1 MSKPSPLQITNLN
14 PDANIGASAW
24 LVGLDGYRILLDAG
38 THPRRD
44 GNASLPLFE
53 QVRDEPVDAIAI
65 SHCHFDHVGALPV
78 ALRYFSHARVMMT
91 DHSYFIV
98 ERVLHNSVN
107 VMTRQRQEL
116 GIREYP
122 LYTHEEVDDYAS
134 VFQGMPYRREV
145 EWAHKRGRLP
155 APTLEFFDAGHAL
168 GSAGVLVKSG
178 KHSLF
183 YSGDVCFHD
192 QSILRAAQFKDVRA
206 DTLILETTRG
216 AHQVPPGF
224 SRQAELERLST
235 AIKGVLDR
243 KGCVLV
249 PAFGLGRTQEILA
262 ALALL
267 MQAGKLR
274 KQQVYIGG
282 LGRIF
287 TEIYDLLA
295 QRTNRNHPDLLLTRA
310 LDLTVLSSK
319 DLAGLSL
326 GGGRIFVLT
335 AGMMSEH
342 TASHELTQ
350 RLAGDKRHGIFFVG
364 YADPASPGGR
374 LLASQPGETFHF
386 SDEAGELTR
395 RCQVEHFDLTAH
407 ANRDD
412 LLDFVTQ
419 MSPKV
424 VILGHGDTAA
434 REWIAGQL
442 RERHPKLQ
450 VHCPGP
456 GETVLA

>member
-1 MSKPSPLQITNLN
+1 MSKLSPLQITNLN

-24 LVGLDGYRILLDAG
+24 LVGVDGHRLLLDAG

-53 QVRDEPVDAIAI
+53 LVREEHVDAIAI

-134 VFQGMPYRREV
+134 VFQGMPYRRVV
-145 EWAHKRGRLP
+145 EWADKRGRIP

-178 KHSLF
+178 KQSLF

-192 QSILRAAQFKDVRA
+192 QTILRAAQFGDVRA

-224 SRQAELERLST
+224 TRQTELDRLCDCIQ
-235 AIKGVLDR
+235 AVLTR
-243 KGCVLV
+243 KGCVLI

-267 MQAGKLR
+267 MQGGRIK
-274 KQQVYIGG
+274 KQSVYIGG

-295 QRTNRNHPDLLLTRA
+295 NRTNRSHPDLNLTRA
-310 LDLTVLSSK
+310 LNLVVQTPKEMAGMSLS
-319 DLAGLSL
+319 
-326 GGGRIFVLT
+326 GGRIFVLT

-342 TASHELTQ
+342 TASHELAQ

-364 YADPASPGGR
+364 YADPVSPGGK
-374 LLASQPGETFHF
+374 LLASQPGVPFHF
-386 SDEAGELTR
+386 SDDAGELTR

-407 ANRDD
+407 ANRED
-412 LLDFVTQ
+412 LLNFVTRL
-419 MSPKV
+419 SPKTV
-424 VILGHGDTAA
+424 VLGHGDTAA

-442 RERHPKLQ
+442 RARHPHLQ

-456 GETVLA
+456 GQTVTA